1 MYQLFFL
8 ALILALVFIQ
18 STTSASG
25 TTSSV
30 TTLEVADTYN
40 PVTRSC
46 GIDNL
51 GGHDLPTDAN
61 AY

>member
-18 STTSASG
+18 STSSTA
-25 TTSSV
+25 TTSNS
-30 TTLEVADTYN
+30 TPEVPDTYN
-40 PVTRSC
+40 PLTRSC